1 MAFRLPVFGVPTI
14 LVSRKPIFPMTFNA
28 EALGCEEYASA
39 PDKNEEFL
47 RSFGAEEAC
56 MHQPNPKF

>member
-1 MAFRLPVFGVPTI
+1 
-14 LVSRKPIFPMTFNA
+14 MTFNA
-28 EALGCEEYASA
+28 EALGCEEYAGA
-39 PDKNEEFL
+39 LDKNEEFL